1 MRPLCP
7 DAARCRLDDSGDQ
20 AQQRGLARSVA
31 SDEAD
36 GLAVLDGDG
45 DIAQRP
51 HVSRGGLTALHD
63 EILQRPRLASVH
75 AKAPRDTL
83 DVDLADLHAT

>member
-1 MRPLCP
+1 M
-7 DAARCRLDDSGDQ
+7 
-20 AQQRGLARSVA
+20 
-31 SDEAD
+31 
-36 GLAVLDGDG
+36 LDGDG

-51 HVSRGGLTALHD
+51 YVRRGGLTALHD

-75 AKAPRDTL
+75 AEAPRDTL